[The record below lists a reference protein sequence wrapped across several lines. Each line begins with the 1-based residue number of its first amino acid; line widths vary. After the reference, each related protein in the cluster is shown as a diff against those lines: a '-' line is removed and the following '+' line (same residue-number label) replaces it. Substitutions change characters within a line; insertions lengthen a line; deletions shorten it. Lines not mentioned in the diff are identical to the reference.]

1 MIATILDL
9 QQLFIFIYYTTS
21 QVISFISINGSMTCY
36 MLLLCQCPH
45 LEGTMN
51 IFLVLV
57 KTHHYCQYSDLRII
71 ISRNVDFRV
80 TFINGQFK
88 NKNIKIFLVKIELI
102 GVAYILSKAS
112 SDCLTFL
119 WMCFDSQTTMSSH
132 FKILILSART
142 WPTNERMNKPC
153 NYNRSNIIVLWLCQV
168 CWSGCCEVWSAG
180 AWWRRGAAQSSSP
193 AVTPA

>member
-1 MIATILDL
+1 
-9 QQLFIFIYYTTS
+9 
-21 QVISFISINGSMTCY
+21 MTCY

-57 KTHHYCQYSDLRII
+57 
-71 ISRNVDFRV
+71 DFRV
-80 TFINGQFK
+80 TFINDQFK

-112 SDCLTFL
+112 SDCLTTL
-119 WMCFDSQTTMSSH
+119 SSH

-142 WPTNERMNKPC
+142 
-153 NYNRSNIIVLWLCQV
+153 
-168 CWSGCCEVWSAG
+168 
-180 AWWRRGAAQSSSP
+180 
-193 AVTPA
+193 